1 MTPILKDQDTFI
13 PMMLNVRQQKVDKEV
28 EKSEPSDTVGEKVN
42 GVATLES
49 SLAVPQKT
57 KYRIVI

>member
-1 MTPILKDQDTFI
+1 MKCQI
-13 PMMLNVRQQKVDKEV
+13 PTSVDKEV